1 MGARPPRAVGMLLFG
16 DSVDFRIPQY
26 MCNLVHGEE
35 PQPFTK
41 SDQDDDDF
49 RLAGEGT
56 MWTSTVGASS
66 HYAPT
71 LVVRGDLLLVL
82 LDLCSV

>member
-26 MCNLVHGEE
+26 MCNLVHGGE

-41 SDQDDDDF
+41 SDQDNGDF

-56 MWTSTVGASS
+56 VWARIVVYFP
-66 HYAPT
+66 HYDHA
-71 LVVRGDLLLVL
+71 LVH
-82 LDLCSV
+82 